1 MAGHNHHRPVTYI
14 LAQWYAYVFAAMFV
28 LYGAV
33 SLILAVLDRN
43 YGDLMT
49 PLVLLVAGILLVIA
63 ALGYRDLRH
72 WGWFA
77 LVAVHGLV
85 VLRAMFTLSQVDY
98 IVLAVLSLVT
108 LICLFAAPTRNY
120 MFGAR

>member
-1 MAGHNHHRPVTYI
+1 MTPQEVRPITYK
-14 LAQWYAYVFAAMFV
+14 LAQWYAYIFAATFV

-43 YGDLMT
+43 YADLMT
-49 PLVLLVAGILLVIA
+49 PLVLLVAGILLVVV

-85 VLRAMFTLSQVDY
+85 VIRALFSLTQIDY
-98 IVLAVLSLVT
+98 VILALLSLISLV
-108 LICLFAAPTRNY
+108 CLFAPPTRTY
-120 MFGAR
+120 MFGSR

>member
-1 MAGHNHHRPVTYI
+1 MAGHDHRPVTYI
-14 LAQWYAYVFAAMFV
+14 LAQWYAYVFAAMFI

-33 SLILAVLDRN
+33 TLILAVLDRN

-49 PLVLLVAGILLVIA
+49 PLILLVAGILLVIA

-85 VLRAMFTLSQVDY
+85 VLRALFSLSQVDFV
-98 IVLAVLSLVT
+98 VLAVLSLAT
-108 LICLFAAPTRNY
+108 LVCLFALPTRSY
-120 MFGAR
+120 MFGSR

>member
-1 MAGHNHHRPVTYI
+1 MADKVHRPITYI
-14 LAQWYAYVFAAMFV
+14 LAQWYAYIFAAMFI

-43 YGDLMT
+43 YADLMT

-85 VLRAMFTLSQVDY
+85 ILRALFSLSEVDFV
-98 IVLAVLSLVT
+98 VLALLSLAT
-108 LICLFAAPTRNY
+108 LVCLFAAPTRSY
-120 MFGAR
+120 MFGGR

>member
-1 MAGHNHHRPVTYI
+1 MTSSNDRPVTYVI
-14 LAQWYAYVFAAMFV
+14 AQWYGYIFAAMFI

-43 YGDLMT
+43 YVDIMT
-49 PLVLLVAGILLVIA
+49 PLVLLMAGILLVVA

-77 LVAVHGLV
+77 LVAVHGV
-85 VLRAMFTLSQVDY
+85 VILRALFSLSQIDY
-98 IVLAVLSLVT
+98 VILAVLSLLT
-108 LICLFAAPTRNY
+108 LICLFAPPTRTY
-120 MFGAR
+120 MFGSR

>member
-1 MAGHNHHRPVTYI
+1 MTEQEDRPITFK
-14 LAQWYAYVFAAMFV
+14 LAQWYAYIFAATFV

-43 YGDLMT
+43 YVDLMT
-49 PLVLLVAGILLVIA
+49 PLVLLVVGILLVVA

-77 LVAVHGLV
+77 LITIHGLV
-85 VLRAMFTLSQVDY
+85 VIRALFSLTQIDY
-98 IVLAVLSLVT
+98 VVLAILSLISLV
-108 LICLFAAPTRNY
+108 CLFAPPTRTY
-120 MFGAR
+120 MFGSR